1 MVKRTYNMVNKMA
14 AVSPTILH
22 NIGCHC
28 GGFSVYFIPEYPP
41 PTIQCQC
48 GHRILQLD
56 HNPE

>member
-1 MVKRTYNMVNKMA
+1 MVNKMA

-28 GGFSVYFIPEYPP
+28 GGFSVHFIPEYPP